1 MPPKKRINL
10 PDHVREAV
18 LDDVQLSHK
27 EALEADERYKI
38 RIYLATVQGMTTYEI
53 ADRLGVSQSVVSK
66 WSREG
71 EQARNRRRGADP
83 DRPGEL
89 AANG

>member
-18 LDDVQLSHK
+18 LDDVQLSYR
-27 EALEADERYKI
+27 EAQSADERYKI
-38 RIYLATVQGMTTYEI
+38 RIHLAIVQGMTTYEI
-53 ADRLGVSQSVVSK
+53 ADFLGVSQSVVSK

-71 EQARNRRRGADP
+71 EQARDRRRLEDL
-83 DRPGEL
+83 DRSGEL
-89 AANG
+89 AANS